1 MDMTF
6 EIFLLLLPLTVYF
19 LAGIKVVYSY
29 QRMVVYR
36 FGKPTNSHGP
46 GLTFIW
52 PVIEK
57 ELRFDVSQRSTRL
70 PKVLIGNETTT
81 AVSGDFTYRIDDVIK
96 AVGKNRVS
104 DTANAFTRTSVTK
117 HTAEIVKS
125 SANDIDKRTQEAV
138 RKVLTRTLPGLT
150 VLECTTQRGQVE
162 KQILAQVNL
171 ATSSFGVIVTSLNI
185 DDFKLITSLLV
196 VLASLTPQVVS
207 QLDSAIVPGA
217 ARETDKY

>member
-70 PKVLIGNETTT
+70 PRCL
-81 AVSGDFTYRIDDVIK
+81 
-96 AVGKNRVS
+96 
-104 DTANAFTRTSVTK
+104 
-117 HTAEIVKS
+117 
-125 SANDIDKRTQEAV
+125 
-138 RKVLTRTLPGLT
+138 
-150 VLECTTQRGQVE
+150 
-162 KQILAQVNL
+162 
-171 ATSSFGVIVTSLNI
+171 
-185 DDFKLITSLLV
+185 
-196 VLASLTPQVVS
+196 
-207 QLDSAIVPGA
+207 
-217 ARETDKY
+217 